1 MEMKCSMCNSVLSS
15 SNLKFSC
22 SHFLCNKCLS
32 RRLLLNKFS
41 PLSTTKAVEMDCTC
55 NGKLQFH
62 IKYV

>member
-32 RRLLLNKFS
+32 RRLLLKKFS
-41 PLSTTKAVEMDCTC
+41 PLTTTKLAME
-55 NGKLQFH
+55 KLQFH
-62 IKYV
+62 IKYA